1 MFNRNFFS
9 TGNSMVGLSDD
20 GYNHYDFGDEEI
32 RRCDWCDSQLRRNK
46 ELFCYT
52 NEVGD
57 TYQFCDKDC
66 KERYMEYENR
76 NIE

>member
-1 MFNRNFFS
+1 MFNKQFCE
-9 TGNSMVGLSDD
+9 TGNSIVGTNDD

-32 RRCDWCDSQLRRNK
+32 RRCDWCNRQLHSDCTIYCN
-46 ELFCYT
+46 
-52 NEVGD
+52 VVMD

-66 KERYMEYENR
+66 KERYIQYENR